1 MSENSAVATDPAAAS
16 AGARRA
22 LNAAGAL
29 VCAGLMAFALYA
41 QHGLGLEPCPLC
53 VFQRVAV
60 IGMGVLF
67 LVAWLHGP
75 GRWGARVYG
84 TLILVTAAAGA
95 VVAGRQIWLQSLP
108 PEEVPACGPG
118 LDYIMDVFPL
128 GEALSMV
135 FSGSGECAEVSWSF
149 LGISMPGWVLA
160 WLVLLGLG
168 GFWVNWRA
176 PAPLAGD

>member
-1 MSENSAVATDPAAAS
+1 MVSASLQAAP
-16 AGARRA
+16 GRRA

-29 VCAGLMAFALYA
+29 TCAALMAFALYA

-53 VFQRVAV
+53 VFQRIAV
-60 IGMGVLF
+60 IVVGLLF
-67 LVAWLHGP
+67 ALAWLHAP
-75 GRWGARVYG
+75 GRTGARIYG
-84 TLILVTAAAGA
+84 GLILLAAVAGMA
-95 VVAGRQIWLQSLP
+95 VAGRQIWLQSLP

-128 GEALSMV
+128 REALSMV

-160 WLVLLGLG
+160 WLVVLGVG
-168 GFWVNWRA
+168 GFWANWRR
-176 PAPLAGD
+176 PGP

>member
-1 MSENSAVATDPAAAS
+1 MVAAS
-16 AGARRA
+16 IQTPGHRRA
-22 LNAAGAL
+22 GNAFGAL
-29 VCAGLMAFALYA
+29 ICAALMAFALYA

-60 IGMGVLF
+60 IVVGVLF
-67 LVAWLHGP
+67 AVAWLHGP
-75 GRWGARVYG
+75 GLTGSWVYG
-84 TLILVTAAAGA
+84 VLILLAAAVGA

-135 FSGSGECAEVSWSF
+135 FSGSGECAEISWSF
-149 LGISMPGWVLA
+149 LGLSMPGWVLA
-160 WLVLLGLG
+160 WLLVLGLG
-168 GFWVNWRA
+168 EFWANWRRPVA
-176 PAPLAGD
+176 